1 MINMG
6 KSLMKRVNNNQK
18 LLREQEGERERKY
31 KEGNQNGRNEK
42 HKNGYE
48 DFSVDS
54 TQLRK
59 ESVNRKTRLLKL
71 HKMKQRKKVVS

>member
-48 DFSVDS
+48 DFSVD
-54 TQLRK
+54 
-59 ESVNRKTRLLKL
+59 
-71 HKMKQRKKVVS
+71 